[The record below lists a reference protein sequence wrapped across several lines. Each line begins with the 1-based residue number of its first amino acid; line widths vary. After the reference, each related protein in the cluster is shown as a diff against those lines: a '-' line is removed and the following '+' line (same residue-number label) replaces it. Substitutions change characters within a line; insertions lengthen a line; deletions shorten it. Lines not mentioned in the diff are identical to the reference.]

1 MDRIAIELVGITKIF
16 GGLRALDNV
25 SVRVPVGERR
35 AVIGPNGAGK
45 TTLFNCIAGSL
56 SPSKGKSLLF
66 GQDVT
71 SLPEHKRIAMG
82 LGRTYQI
89 TNVFHRLTVLENVLL
104 AVQGTQKQKWIF
116 HRTIGSFPRS
126 LEKAMEQLARIGLDH
141 RRDLPVQQLSY
152 GEQKQLEFALAL
164 ASDPK
169 VILLDEPASG
179 LAPSERQRIA
189 DLISHLPRDI
199 TVILIEHD
207 VEMALGLA
215 DQVAVLHQGRLILD
229 DKPEAVRLNPEVKEV
244 YFGNL

>member
-1 MDRIAIELVGITKIF
+1 M
-16 GGLRALDNV
+16 
-25 SVRVPVGERR
+25 
-35 AVIGPNGAGK
+35 
-45 TTLFNCIAGSL
+45 
-56 SPSKGKSLLF
+56 
-66 GQDVT
+66 
-71 SLPEHKRIAMG
+71 
-82 LGRTYQI
+82 
-89 TNVFHRLTVLENVLL
+89 
-104 AVQGTQKQKWIF
+104 
-116 HRTIGSFPRS
+116 
-126 LEKAMEQLARIGLDH
+126 
-141 RRDLPVQQLSY
+141 
-152 GEQKQLEFALAL
+152 